1 VTTVVAIR
9 IAFTIVFFI
18 AFDFGRFLA
27 HSLLH
32 DIAALWPFHKVHH
45 SAEVL
50 TPITSYRIHPVEML
64 MMAWVPAL
72 MTGIVTWAFNRLAGA
87 GVTFYSFLGLHVLI
101 WVFNLI
107 DNLRHSPVWLSY
119 GLTVGHW
126 LVSPAHHQLHH
137 SVESRHWGCNR
148 GSNLAIWDRLY
159 GTLYVPGLKPETF
172 RLGLGDDS
180 EEKWHSLWT
189 IYVQPFKESLRT
201 IWALAHTRSGTQS

>member
-1 VTTVVAIR
+1 
-9 IAFTIVFFI
+9 
-18 AFDFGRFLA
+18 
-27 HSLLH
+27 
-32 DIAALWPFHKVHH
+32 
-45 SAEVL
+45 
-50 TPITSYRIHPVEML
+50 
-64 MMAWVPAL
+64 MAWVPAL
-72 MTGIVTWAFNRLAGA
+72 MTGIVTWAFNRFAGA

-119 GLTVGHW
+119 GLTVGRW

-159 GTLYVPGLKPETF
+159 GTLYVPGLEPETF

-180 EEKWHSLWT
+180 EAKWHSLWT

-201 IWALAHTRSGTQS
+201 IWALARTRSGSQA